1 VSAFIA
7 SLATQGC
14 IFSIAVLGLNVTW
27 GWAGDLDLAFYAYIA
42 VGAYMAMVTS
52 IGRLPPPDQYILGWH
67 LPFAPAAL
75 IATASA
81 GLLALCVGA
90 VGLRR
95 LRAVYFAVMT
105 LGTALLLHIFISG
118 YRPLFNGFNGLYGMP
133 RPFGQRLPQ
142 EAYAY
147 CFLAFCAVLLTA
159 VYLLLERLSHTPFG
173 RSLRAVREDERAAAT
188 LGRNA
193 YALKLRAY
201 VLGASLGGLA
211 GAVLAAFLGA
221 FNPTAWAPEEVL
233 DLYVALFVG
242 GRGNSRGAVLG
253 AFAILV
259 LFEESVRFLPAP
271 PGNPIFWLPLREIAL
286 GIMILAAMRYRIRGL
301 LPEPREQ
308 DHLRTPRVAEPLSQG
323 AGAVG

>member
-27 GWAGDLDLAFYAYIA
+27 GWSGDLDLAFYAYIA

-75 IATASA
+75 VGMASA
-81 GLLALCVGA
+81 ALLALCVGA

-105 LGTALLLHIFISG
+105 LGTALMLHIFISD

-133 RPFGQRLPQ
+133 RPFGQRWPQ
-142 EAYAY
+142 DAYPYA
-147 CFLAFCAVLLTA
+147 FLAFCAVLLTA
-159 VYLLLERLSHTPFG
+159 VYLLLERLSDTPFG

-188 LGRNA
+188 FGRDA
-193 YALKLRAY
+193 YALKLQAY

-211 GAVLAAFLGA
+211 GALLAAFLGA
-221 FNPTAWAPEEVL
+221 FNPTAWAPEETL
-233 DLYVALFVG
+233 DLYAALFVG
-242 GRGNSRGAVLG
+242 GRGNPRGAVLG
-253 AFAILV
+253 AFLILV
-259 LFEESVRFLPAP
+259 LFEESVRLLPAP
-271 PGNPIFWLPLREIAL
+271 PDNPIFWLPLREMAL
-286 GIMILAAMRYRIRGL
+286 GIVILATMRYRIQGL
-301 LPEPREQ
+301 LPEPRAQ
-308 DHLRTPRVAEPLSQG
+308 DLLGAPWLAEPSPQG
-323 AGAVG
+323 GGAVG